1 MRKGRLRR
9 GPAPRGGAAH
19 PVLRQEGS
27 GWSRRAHPLLP
38 LLSLLLAGCA
48 ATGVREPSAGPGA
61 IPEPSRHEALR
72 ATLWVQT
79 AAEYPA
85 LTLQA
90 YRGAE
95 AVLERALADTTWTA
109 APVEQVRGF
118 GTLPPAVVLDIDE
131 TVLDNAPYQARRI
144 EVGGEFTPE
153 SWNEWVL
160 EATAE
165 PIPGAVEFTRRAEAL
180 GIAVFYVSNRDAE
193 LEDATR
199 RNLASAGFPLG
210 DGLEDR
216 ILSRG
221 ERPDWGSDKTTR
233 RAHVAA
239 RYRILLSVG
248 DDLNDFVPARISRG
262 EREEIV
268 QRYRAW
274 WGERFIVLP
283 NPIYGSWESAIL
295 DWRFDLTPEERRSI
309 QDRALDPVRG
319 RSPR

>member
-1 MRKGRLRR
+1 MKRTASGVDEMPMANTWKRATVPSGVGRLALLF
-9 GPAPRGGAAH
+9 APV
-19 PVLRQEGS
+19 VLG
-27 GWSRRAHPLLP
+27 
-38 LLSLLLAGCA
+38 GCA
-48 ATGVREPSAGPGA
+48 AAGTPA
-61 IPEPSRHEALR
+61 APPTPAAVVEVPRHETLR

-95 AVLERALADTTWTA
+95 AALSRALADTTWTA
-109 APVEQVRGF
+109 APVEQTGGF
-118 GTLPPAVVLDIDE
+118 GRLPPAVILDIDE

-144 EVGGEFTPE
+144 EANGEFTPE
-153 SWNEWVL
+153 SWNEWVG

-165 PIPGAVEFTRRAEAL
+165 PIPGAAEFTRSAA
-180 GIAVFYVSNRDAE
+180 GMGVAVFYISNRDAE
-193 LEDATR
+193 LEEATR
-199 RNLASAGFPLG
+199 RNLAAAGFPLG
-210 DGLEDR
+210 DGSEDR
-216 ILSRG
+216 VLSRG

-262 EREEIV
+262 EREAIIR
-268 QRYRAW
+268 RYAAW

-295 DWRFDLTPEERRSI
+295 DWRTDLTPEERRTI
-309 QDRALDPVRG
+309 QDRALDPARSRG
-319 RSPR
+319 PR